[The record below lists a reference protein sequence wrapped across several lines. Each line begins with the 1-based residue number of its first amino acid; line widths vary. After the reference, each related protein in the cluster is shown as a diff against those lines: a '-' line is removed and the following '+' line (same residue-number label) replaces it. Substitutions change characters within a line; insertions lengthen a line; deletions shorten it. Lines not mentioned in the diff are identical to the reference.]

1 MKRKVQLTG
10 TSTFAISLPK
20 DWAVKHGISAGREL
34 TLEETAEGA
43 LLVKTTEA
51 EAAQKETAVRVSDY
65 RDVQELMRTIFSRY
79 LAGYDIIRVVSAE
92 PITAEVHDAALS
104 VLDSTIGLEITEESE
119 KEMVLQNFFSHT
131 GFSIR
136 KMTKRAE
143 MIAYDMQK
151 TAFNAVLKNDEALA
165 QAAEDRDAEVNKIY
179 FLVRRELELASRD
192 SALMRDLGLESRDSM
207 THLILI
213 RNIEHIADAAR
224 RIGRNLG
231 IAPKDLAD
239 DRFVKEVEKANW
251 ESMELTRTAVDAFF
265 SRDVA
270 RAHTI
275 IKRCHA
281 LKAEIDVMRK
291 EMFGR
296 ILRQKE
302 VEMLSN
308 MRSLAVLIQ
317 TIIDHT
323 AEIAELVVD
332 REALGDGE
340 HGER

>member
-20 DWAVKHGISAGREL
+20 DWAVKHGIRAGREL
-34 TLEETAEGA
+34 NIEETAEGG

-51 EAAQKETAVRVSDY
+51 ETAQKETAVRTSDY
-65 RDVQELMRTIFSRY
+65 RDAQELMRTIFSRY
-79 LAGYDIIRVVSAE
+79 LAGYDIIRVVSSE
-92 PITAEVHDAALS
+92 PISPEVHGIVLS
-104 VLDSTIGLEITEESE
+104 VLEFTTGLEITEESE
-119 KEMVLQNFFSHT
+119 NEMVLQNFFSHA

-136 KMTKRAE
+136 KMTKRAW

-151 TAFNAVLKNDEALA
+151 TAFAAVLANDEKLA
-165 QAAEDRDAEVNKIY
+165 RAAEDRDAEVNKIY

-192 SALMRDLGLESRDSM
+192 SALMRSLGLESRDSM

-231 IAPKDLAD
+231 IAPKELAD
-239 DRFVKEVEKANW
+239 NRFVKDLDRANL
-251 ESMELTRTAVDAFF
+251 ESMELARDAVDAFF
-265 SRDVA
+265 SRDVG
-270 RAHTI
+270 RAHTL

-281 LKAEIDVMRK
+281 LKAEIDVMRR
-291 EMFGR
+291 EMFGK

-302 VEMLSN
+302 VKMLSN
-308 MRSLAVLIQ
+308 MRSIAVLIQ
-317 TIIDHT
+317 TIIDHA

-332 REALGDGE
+332 REALVSDTA
-340 HGER
+340 